1 MYTAY
6 DTRLYV
12 ESQTGTVDRL
22 AQAELHYV
30 KELTEVNM
38 LCSYQ
43 ESKVH
48 ERWRGRVGLRRRI

>member
-6 DTRLYV
+6 DTPLYV
-12 ESQTGTVDRL
+12 ESQTGTVDGL

-30 KELTEVNM
+30 KELTELNM
-38 LCSYQ
+38 LYSSQ

>member
-12 ESQTGTVDRL
+12 ESQTGTIDGL

-30 KELTEVNM
+30 KELTELEGYIV
-38 LCSYQ
+38 
-43 ESKVH
+43 V
-48 ERWRGRVGLRRRI
+48 RRARFTKGGVAELV

>member
-6 DTRLYV
+6 DTPLYV
-12 ESQTGTVDRL
+12 ESQTGAVDGF
-22 AQAELHYV
+22 AQAELNYV
-30 KELTEVNM
+30 KGLTEVSM
-38 LCSYQ
+38 LYSGQ